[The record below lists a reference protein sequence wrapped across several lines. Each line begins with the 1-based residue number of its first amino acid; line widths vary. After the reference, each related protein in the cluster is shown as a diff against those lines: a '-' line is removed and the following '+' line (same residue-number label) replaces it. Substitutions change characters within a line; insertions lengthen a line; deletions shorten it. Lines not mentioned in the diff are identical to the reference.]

1 MKIEFKSSFQK
12 DLNSLQ
18 RDEKLFARIKEIIL
32 LVESSNSIEAV
43 GNVKKLKS
51 DGLYYRIRIGDYRMG
66 MIVEGDTAIF
76 VRILHRSRIY
86 RYFP

>member
-1 MKIEFKSSFQK
+1 
-12 DLNSLQ
+12 
-18 RDEKLFARIKEIIL
+18 
-32 LVESSNSIEAV
+32 
-43 GNVKKLKS
+43 
-51 DGLYYRIRIGDYRMG
+51 MG